1 MTGIEGP
8 RSDADPAGA
17 PPSGEQLLQ
26 HSGRA
31 LAQLYRGGPG
41 HAVEHGDGWWLVLSG
56 SRQAAHNWVAVA
68 DPAAARLIPELAAYV
83 QLAGAPAMLAVTQ
96 AVMVAAGER
105 LHRSALDLASAS
117 PHLGGH
123 LADLALAPPVT
134 DAVLAHVGDEAGL
147 AEAGV
152 VLTMAFGFDAE
163 ALAEAVTPAVLFGN
177 PIRVTTATVGGQ
189 VVAAV
194 LLWTADA
201 VTYVC
206 FAGTVPA
213 AQGRGYGHAVLVDAL
228 LPERARGARFVHLV
242 ASTDGERLYRRLGM
256 GEVGLG
262 PLLLH
267 AIPLGTTVRRRS

>member
-1 MTGIEGP
+1 MGIEGRA
-8 RSDADPAGA
+8 RSGTNPAGA
-17 PPSGEQLLQ
+17 PPSGERLLE

-41 HAVEHGDGWWLVLSG
+41 HAVERGDGWWLVLSG
-56 SRQAAHNWVAVA
+56 SREAAHNWVVVA
-68 DPAAARLIPELAAYV
+68 DPAAARLIPELTAYV

-96 AVMVAAGER
+96 PVMVAAGER

-117 PHLGGH
+117 AHLGGH
-123 LADLALAPPVT
+123 LDDLRLNPPAT
-134 DAVLAHVGDEAGL
+134 DAAMAHAGDVAVLAAAG
-147 AEAGV
+147 A
-152 VLTMAFGFDAE
+152 VLTVAFGFDAE
-163 ALAEAVTPAVLFGN
+163 AFAEAVTPAVLFGN
-177 PIRVTTATVGGQ
+177 PIRVTTATVGGE

-228 LPERARGARFVHLV
+228 LREQARGARYVHLV
-242 ASTDGERLYRRLGM
+242 ASADGERLYRRLGM

-262 PLLLH
+262 PLLMH

>member
-1 MTGIEGP
+1 MGIEGRA
-8 RSDADPAGA
+8 RSGTNPAGA
-17 PPSGEQLLQ
+17 PPSGERLLE

-41 HAVEHGDGWWLVLSG
+41 HAVERGDGWWLVLSG
-56 SRQAAHNWVAVA
+56 SREAAHNWVVVA

-105 LHRSALDLASAS
+105 LHRSALDLASAAA
-117 PHLGGH
+117 HLGGR
-123 LADLALAPPVT
+123 LVDLVLIPPAT
-134 DAVLAHVGDEAGL
+134 DATLAHAHDEAGL
-147 AEAGV
+147 ASAGAA
-152 VLTMAFGFDAE
+152 LASAFGFDGPT
-163 ALAEAVTPAVLFGN
+163 LAEAVTPAVLFGN
-177 PIRVTTATVGGQ
+177 PIRATTATVGGQ

-194 LLWTADA
+194 MVWTAEA

-213 AQGRGYGHAVLVDAL
+213 SQRRGYGHAVLVDAL
-228 LPERARGARFVHLV
+228 LRERARGARYVHLV
-242 ASTDGERLYRRLGM
+242 ASADGERLYRRLGI

-262 PLLLH
+262 PWLLH